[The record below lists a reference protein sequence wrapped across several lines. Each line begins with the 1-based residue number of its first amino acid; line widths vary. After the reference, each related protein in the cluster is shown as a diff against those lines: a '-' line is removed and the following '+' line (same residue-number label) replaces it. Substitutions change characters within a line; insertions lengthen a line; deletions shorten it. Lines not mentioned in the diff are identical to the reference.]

1 MTKKKANGEDQARFK
16 TRGHPRCELRLDTQ
30 LELDDGR
37 QVRFRTSNISQSGF
51 SGHTIETAPIGS
63 EVELHL
69 PKVGPVTGEVV
80 WQVGTAVGA
89 RLASTLS
96 VQEIM
101 SLALDTLKAHQE
113 KEGGGSGRPPKT

>member
-1 MTKKKANGEDQARFK
+1 MTKKANGEDQARFK
-16 TRGHPRCELRLDTQ
+16 TRGDPRCELRLDTK

-51 SGHTIETAPIGS
+51 SGHTIESAPVGS

-69 PKVGPVTGEVV
+69 PKIGPVTGEVV

-89 RLASTLS
+89 KLASALS

-113 KEGGGSGRPPKT
+113 TAGGPGRPPKT